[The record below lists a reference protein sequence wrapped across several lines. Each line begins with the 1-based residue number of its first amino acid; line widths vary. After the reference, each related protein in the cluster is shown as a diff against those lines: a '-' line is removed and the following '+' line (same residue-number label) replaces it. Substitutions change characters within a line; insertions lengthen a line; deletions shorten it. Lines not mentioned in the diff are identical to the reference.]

1 MTKDNFIMLKK
12 HGEIEIVLHVDEAVA
27 WIAGKK
33 KLRLRF
39 IGDNV
44 VIKAYGKDA
53 IIYDGDVCNALFWLT
68 ARYNYKTMT
77 VPDPK
82 AVVL

>member
-12 HGEIEIVLHVDEAVA
+12 YGEIEIVSYVDEAVA

-39 IGDNV
+39 IGDDV
-44 VIKAYGKDA
+44 VIKAYRRDA
-53 IIYDGDVCNALFWLT
+53 IFYDGDVCNALFWLT
-68 ARYNYKTMT
+68 ARYDYKAMI